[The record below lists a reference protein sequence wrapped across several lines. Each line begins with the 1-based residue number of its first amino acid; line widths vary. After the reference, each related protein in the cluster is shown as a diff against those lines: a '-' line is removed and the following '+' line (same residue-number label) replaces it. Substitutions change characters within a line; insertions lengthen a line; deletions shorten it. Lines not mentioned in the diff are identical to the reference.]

1 MSSKRATLAFDSPP
15 LIRLL
20 RAGGVCRIDTSFST
34 RRAEPLAL
42 AAASAVPPS
51 EFDPLPPRSPSSHRT
66 DFDLFAAHAN
76 LILLIPRHGLVCRKS
91 PPLDSRSWQ
100 IRDCDVTSLIDYQVP
115 TAKRTVGSVG
125 VSCVLDQST
134 HWIFARWLQVAADL
148 RKPLLRSRLIP
159 SRVAVPLPK
168 SFDVR
173 AVDHLFRFQIEHHIE
188 DRRPAFIR
196 QTEVGANGG
205 RTRKPVFLKG
215 AQ

>member
-1 MSSKRATLAFDSPP
+1 MSSKRAALAFDSPP
-15 LIRLL
+15 LARLL
-20 RAGGVCRIDTSFST
+20 RAGGVRWSDTTYLT
-34 RRAEPLAL
+34 RRTEPLAL
-42 AAASAVPPS
+42 AVASAVRPG

-76 LILLIPRHGLVCRKS
+76 LILLIPRLGLVCRKF

-100 IRDCDVTSLIDYQVP
+100 IRDCDVISRIDYHIP
-115 TAKRTVGSVG
+115 TAKQSVGPVG
-125 VSCVLDQST
+125 VSCAVDQST

-148 RKPLLRSRLIP
+148 RKLLLRNRLIP

-168 SFDVR
+168 PFDVR
-173 AVDHLFRFQIEHHIE
+173 AIDHLFSFQIKHHIE
-188 DRRPAFIR
+188 GRRPAFIR

-205 RTRKPVFLKG
+205 LTRKPVFLKG